1 MLRLELGRP
10 HELVKIDILEQTEHA
25 NPSTIELL
33 IGVATSV
40 AMDSFER
47 LLWWLFA
54 GSAGARTR
62 ALVLFSLRKE
72 PRNAQQLSL
81 ALHVDY
87 TTVRHHLKVLESN
100 RLVLTEGEKYG
111 KVYFVSEN
119 MEAHWDKLEAILK
132 RNKGGKNVTGDSR

>member
-1 MLRLELGRP
+1 
-10 HELVKIDILEQTEHA
+10 
-25 NPSTIELL
+25 
-33 IGVATSV
+33 
-40 AMDSFER
+40 MDSFER

-62 ALVLFSLRKE
+62 ALVLFSIKQE

-81 ALHVDY
+81 ALHLDY

-100 RLVLTEGEKYG
+100 RLVLTEGDKYG
-111 KVYFVSEN
+111 RVYFVSDG

-132 RNKGGKNVTGDSR
+132 RNKGMKSGAGR

>member
-1 MLRLELGRP
+1 MG
-10 HELVKIDILEQTEHA
+10 A
-25 NPSTIELL
+25 A
-33 IGVATSV
+33 ATTP
-40 AMDSFER
+40 MDSFER

-62 ALVLFSLRKE
+62 ALVLSSIRQE
-72 PRNAQQLSL
+72 PRNAQQLSV

-87 TTVRHHLKVLESN
+87 TTVRHHLRVLESN

-119 MEAHWDKLEAILK
+119 MEAHWEKLEAILK
-132 RNKGGKNVTGDSR
+132 RSGRSGDVGGSGQ

>member
-1 MLRLELGRP
+1 
-10 HELVKIDILEQTEHA
+10 
-25 NPSTIELL
+25 
-33 IGVATSV
+33 
-40 AMDSFER
+40 MDSFER

-62 ALVLFSLRKE
+62 AMVLKSIREE

-81 ALHVDY
+81 ALKLDY

-119 MEAHWDKLEAILK
+119 MEAHWDKLESILK
-132 RNKGGKNVTGDSR
+132 RNKGTKRGNGG

>member
-1 MLRLELGRP
+1 MG
-10 HELVKIDILEQTEHA
+10 A
-25 NPSTIELL
+25 
-33 IGVATSV
+33 ATSF

-62 ALVLFSLRKE
+62 ALVLLSIRKE

-111 KVYFVSEN
+111 KVYFVSDN

-132 RNKGGKNVTGDSR
+132 RNKATKSGAER

>member
-1 MLRLELGRP
+1 MERL
-10 HELVKIDILEQTEHA
+10 QTPA
-25 NPSTIELL
+25 SISLL
-33 IGVATSV
+33 IGVPATV
-40 AMDSFER
+40 TMDSFER

-62 ALVLFSLRKE
+62 ALVLMSIRKE

-81 ALHVDY
+81 ALHLDY
-87 TTVRHHLKVLESN
+87 TTVRHHLRVLESN

-132 RNKGGKNVTGDSR
+132 RTKMTTGEGS